1 MMRTILLLFLF
12 SSVIGVIAWK
22 QHDTATENKQLA
34 RAWIDALNKQDTVV
48 IGSFYA
54 DSVLLE
60 SPNWEGIK
68 KGKAEAVDAY
78 RRYFKGTPA
87 LHHVLTHLVSTDES
101 VVIEYTSEGVFEHPE
116 AGTPEYMKGK
126 HYLLKNCT
134 RLDLLNRKIIRQ
146 VNYFDQVSFLRQV
159 GFFDQK

>member
-1 MMRTILLLFLF
+1 MRILIPLLICC
-12 SSVIGVIAWK
+12 SAIAVIAWK
-22 QHDTATENKQLA
+22 QENTTTQNKQIAL
-34 RAWIDALNKQDTVV
+34 RWLEALNRQDTNAIVV
-48 IGSFYA
+48 FYS

-68 KGKAEAVDAY
+68 KGKAEAVDVY
-78 RRYFKGTPA
+78 RRYFSGTPA
-87 LHHVLTHLVSTDES
+87 LHHELMHLVSTEES

-116 AGTPEYMKGK
+116 PNTPAYMKGK

-134 RLDLLNRKIIRQ
+134 RLDILHHKIIRQ